1 MNPILFRALCIAA
14 IIVFAGST
22 KAQDDTWTAP
32 KITDNM
38 TTDPEQNQKWR
49 MGEYRYSA
57 KPKNMWEL
65 GIHAGHYFIDG
76 DVDPLQPAGFGVGLH
91 IRKAIH
97 YVFSLRG
104 DFTYGASKGLDPQ
117 LTTRNVA
124 AQDLNATTAKDKH
137 GNIYRNF
144 KNQDVHARLQ
154 GVLNIGNILF
164 HQERNKWNWYVFG
177 GLGLNFNTTKIDALK
192 GNAAYDFASVTG
204 NVDTKSGRKSI
215 KKQVKSILDGVYET
229 EARKKVA
236 IFRLGDKTN
245 IHAAFSAGTG
255 IARKISKRVNL
266 ALEHEVITSDNDL
279 LDGFVYRSVEDQS
292 NNNDVAHYTSLRL
305 GINLGNFEK
314 KTEPLYWLNPLDGV
328 LHDLTELKQ
337 RPILDLTDGD
347 GDGVIDMVDQEKNS
361 PTGAVVDT
369 KGVALDSDKD
379 GVPDHMDKEPFSP
392 PGFSTD
398 AQGIAAMDV
407 NKGLTEDEVI
417 NLINQRISNI
427 KTDWFLPMIH
437 FDLDKYFIKPEF
449 YGQLHHV
456 ATVMKS
462 HPDLKVAVV
471 GHTDVRNPDDYNKVL
486 AYKRADAAIAF
497 LMSKYSLPRDRF
509 LIQFGGEAM
518 PMVPGL
524 PDSHR
529 ISKQE
534 EMSQYINRRVEFRI
548 AVSGDQDMERPA
560 GPDAGKNTPG
570 SSRAGTKYSGN
581 LNSGY

>member
-1 MNPILFRALCIAA
+1 MKFILSRFYIIATLL
-14 IIVFAGST
+14 VFAGSIA
-22 KAQDDTWTAP
+22 AQDDTWTAP

-38 TTDPEQNQKWR
+38 TTNPEQNQKWR
-49 MGEYRYSA
+49 MGEFRYSA

-65 GIHAGHYFIDG
+65 GIHAGHYFITG
-76 DVDPLQPAGFGVGLH
+76 DVDSRVPGGFGVGVHL
-91 IRKAIH
+91 RKAIH

-104 DFTYGASKGLDPQ
+104 ELTYGVSKGLDPQ
-117 LTTRNVA
+117 LTLQAVA
-124 AQDLNATTAKDKH
+124 AQDLNGTSASGKH
-137 GNIYRNF
+137 GNLYRNY
-144 KNQDVHARLQ
+144 KNQDINTQLQ

-164 HQERNKWNWYVFG
+164 HRERNKWNWYINAG
-177 GLGLNFNTTKIDALK
+177 IGLNFNTTKIDALK
-192 GNAAYDFASVTG
+192 GNSAYDFSSVSG
-204 NVDTKSGRKSI
+204 NVDTRSGRKAI
-215 KKQVKSILDGVYET
+215 KKKIKSILDGDYET
-229 EARKKVA
+229 EARKQVA
-236 IFRLGDKTN
+236 VFRLGDKTN
-245 IHAAFSAGTG
+245 VHPLFSVGTG
-255 IARKISKRVNL
+255 IARKLSKRVNL
-266 ALEHEVITSDNDL
+266 ALEHEVLTSGNDL

-305 GINLGNFEK
+305 GINLGSFEK

-337 RPILDLTDGD
+337 RPILDLTDVD
-347 GDGVIDMVDQEKNS
+347 GDGVIDMVDEEKNS
-361 PTGAVVDT
+361 PTGALVDT

-379 GVPDHMDKEPFSP
+379 GVPDHVDRERFSP
-392 PGFSTD
+392 PGFSID
-398 AQGIAAMDV
+398 AQGVAEMGGG
-407 NKGLTEDEVI
+407 KGLTEDEVI
-417 NLINQRISNI
+417 NLINQRISSI

-437 FDLDKYFIKPEF
+437 FDLDKYYIKPEF

-486 AYKRADAAIAF
+486 AYKRADAAISY

-509 LIQFGGEAM
+509 LIQYGGESM

-524 PDSHR
+524 PDSHQ
-529 ISKQE
+529 ISKQD

-570 SSRAGTKYSGN
+570 SSRTGPKYSGN